1 MDWNITKSRHQCV
14 CGRQLAE
21 NEAFVAALFEEGGEF
36 VRRDYC
42 PACWEPV
49 RAQGAAFSFW
59 RATVPPKEEKRRLF
73 ADTSVLVDFFLRLES
88 ETEEQKRHFFY
99 LLALI
104 LMRKKVVKFVNI
116 EREGDREYLLLAMPS
131 EDRTF
136 RVLDPKLSEE
146 QIDALRGQ
154 LAQILDFQL

>member
-1 MDWNITKSRHQCV
+1 MDWKIAKPLRECQ
-14 CGRQLAE
+14 CGR
-21 NEAFVAALFEEGGEF
+21 AFDEGDTYVAALFEQDDEF

-42 PACWEPV
+42 PACWDA
-49 RAQGAAFSFW
+49 AQDKDACFSFW

-73 ADTSVLVDFFLRLES
+73 ADDSVLVDFFFRLEP
-88 ETEEQKRHFFY
+88 ETDEQKRHFFY

-104 LMRKKVVKFVNI
+104 LMRKKVLKFEDI
-116 EREGDREYLLLAMPS
+116 ERQDDAEFLILRMPS

-146 QIDALRGQ
+146 QTGALQEQ
-154 LAQILDFQL
+154 LGQILDIQL